1 MPRTAYKNP
10 PKVLFH
16 DNHVASLFGLSY
28 SQGTDVNATTRFEQ
42 RTPLHAATKLD
53 RGDVVVL
60 LLGSGA
66 DANRA
71 DIYGGTALHLAAHAG
86 SLDVVELLLRHGA
99 DVNLADNEGWTAL
112 HLAAECG
119 RVDAVRLLLERHA
132 RIDCQ
137 NRYGRTPLHWA
148 CASNQVAYSN
158 YTFPLVPLLS
168 PCLHRLLSYTDIASM
183 LVIISVLFSVFFL
196 IFLHKIQ

>member
-1 MPRTAYKNP
+1 M
-10 PKVLFH
+10 
-16 DNHVASLFGLSY
+16 
-28 SQGTDVNATTRFEQ
+28 NATTRFEQ

-86 SLDVVELLLRHGA
+86 NLDIVELLLRHGA
-99 DVNLADNEGWTAL
+99 DVNLADNEGWSAL
-112 HLAAECG
+112 HLAAESG

-148 CASNQVAYSN
+148 CASNQVAYLDYPSILIP
-158 YTFPLVPLLS
+158 FLS
-168 PCLHRLLSYTDIASM
+168 PCLHPSSISHTNSVHM
-183 LVIISVLFSVFFL
+183 LIFPSAPFSVSFL
-196 IFLHKIQ
+196 VSLHNTIVTLCPSSVFTKRLHHSRFP